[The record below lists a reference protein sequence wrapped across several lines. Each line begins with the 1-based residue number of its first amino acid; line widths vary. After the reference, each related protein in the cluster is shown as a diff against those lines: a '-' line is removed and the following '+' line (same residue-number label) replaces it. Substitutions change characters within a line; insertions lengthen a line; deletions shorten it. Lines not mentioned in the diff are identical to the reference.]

1 MAMAEERSLQ
11 VTPLEVGLSA
21 TAQPK
26 RLQIQIGQIE
36 HHPEWPLLSRI
47 PLLLTAGI
55 KLPHFKV
62 KDLLALR
69 LESVV
74 ETPCGSTADVPLI
87 CGDVQMGWA
96 EFEVMEQRLA
106 VRITRLV

>member
-1 MAMAEERSLQ
+1 MAAERSLQ
-11 VTPLEVGLSA
+11 VTAAEMGLS
-21 TAQPK
+21 TTPQPA
-26 RLQIQIGQIE
+26 RVQTRIGQIE
-36 HHPEWPLLSRI
+36 MHPEWPLLSRI

-55 KLPHFKV
+55 TLPRFKV

-69 LESVV
+69 VESVV

-87 CGDVQMGWA
+87 CGDVQLGWA